1 MYKRIKCSR
10 RLACLALVALTV
22 VTLFSGCGQK
32 KDFAKLTLADGEY
45 RGHYED
51 ESDDASK
58 SSVDVKIVVQAGKI
72 VACES
77 EEREGNG
84 EVKDEHYG
92 EKTGEA
98 NFALAQK
105 ALVGIKAYPDKLL
118 EVQDPEKIDAVSGAT
133 ISLKRFKEA
142 VWVALDKAAN
152 QGK

>member
-1 MYKRIKCSR
+1 MNKRIKSCR
-10 RLACLALVALTV
+10 MACLAITGLLVG
-22 VTLFSGCGQK
+22 TLFSGCGQK
-32 KDFAKLTLADGEY
+32 RDFAKLTLTDGEY

-51 ESDDASK
+51 ESDDPSK

-77 EEREGNG
+77 VEKEGDG
-84 EVKDEHYG
+84 KVKDEHYG

-105 ALVGIKAYPDKLL
+105 ALAGIQAYPDKLL
-118 EVQDPEKIDAVSGAT
+118 EAQDPEQVDGISGAT

-142 VWVALDKAAN
+142 VWDALDQAAN

>member
-10 RLACLALVALTV
+10 LACLVLVVLTV
-22 VTLFSGCGQK
+22 GILFSGCGQK
-32 KDFAKLTLADGEY
+32 RDFAKLTLADGEY

-51 ESDDASK
+51 ESDDSSK
-58 SSVDVKIVVQAGKI
+58 SSIDVKIVVQAGKI

-77 EEREGNG
+77 VEKEGSG
-84 EVKDEHYG
+84 KVKDEHYG
-92 EKTGEA
+92 EKMGEA

-105 ALVGIKAYPDKLL
+105 SLAGIEEYPNKLL
-118 EVQDPEKIDAVSGAT
+118 EVQDPEKIDGISGAT

-142 VWVALDKAAN
+142 VWDALDQAAN